1 LEVYQTASIKGEFM
15 FNRVGI
21 FVGTIFLAASSAVYA
36 HDARLHG
43 DNASTG
49 EVVRVSKDGFDLKT
63 KTDTI
68 KVKLA
73 KTTKFELDGKA
84 VDKNPVRK
92 GQRVGVVG
100 AKAGDEVTA
109 EQVIVLPATNA
120 APAAK

>member
-1 LEVYQTASIKGEFM
+1 MMKRLTMS
-15 FNRVGI
+15 
-21 FVGTIFLAASSAVYA
+21 VGTTFLLASSALYA

-49 EVVRVSKDGFDLKT
+49 EVVAVNKDGFELKT

-68 KVKLA
+68 RVKLA
-73 KTTKFELDGKA
+73 RATKFELDGKA
-84 VDKNPVRK
+84 VDKNPIRK

-100 AKAGDEVTA
+100 AKAGTDVTA

-120 APAAK
+120 APTSK